1 MLKLI
6 ANMLHT
12 DGISF
17 DYDFLH
23 QKLVPLMQRLDDSAD
38 SMRILSAKVS
48 QNFEIFFQI
57 FSALPDFLKTWS
69 EKMPLTMFIYTA
81 AISSMPWDRFSCTW
95 TTTTNNSAAACSKQS
110 KSSKIS
116 IRIAWQK
123 LHRRKFQK

>member
-23 QKLVPLMQRLDDSAD
+23 QKLVPLMQRLDDSSD

-48 QNFEIFFQI
+48 
-57 FSALPDFLKTWS
+57 
-69 EKMPLTMFIYTA
+69 
-81 AISSMPWDRFSCTW
+81 
-95 TTTTNNSAAACSKQS
+95 
-110 KSSKIS
+110 
-116 IRIAWQK
+116 
-123 LHRRKFQK
+123 